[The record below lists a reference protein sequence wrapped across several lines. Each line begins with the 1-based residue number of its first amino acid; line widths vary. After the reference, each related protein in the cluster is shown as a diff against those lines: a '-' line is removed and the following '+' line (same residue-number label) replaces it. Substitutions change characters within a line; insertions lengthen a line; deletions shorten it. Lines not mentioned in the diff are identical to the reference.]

1 CPSPQRH
8 RTSAAWMNPLHKAIV
23 SRICGELI
31 RPSLRANL
39 VFRLIATI
47 TVAENQSLTHDGSNL
62 GGDQKPMEELFRTSL
77 RTQFSTLGKL

>member
-1 CPSPQRH
+1 M
-8 RTSAAWMNPLHKAIV
+8 A
-23 SRICGELI
+23 
-31 RPSLRANL
+31 LRANL